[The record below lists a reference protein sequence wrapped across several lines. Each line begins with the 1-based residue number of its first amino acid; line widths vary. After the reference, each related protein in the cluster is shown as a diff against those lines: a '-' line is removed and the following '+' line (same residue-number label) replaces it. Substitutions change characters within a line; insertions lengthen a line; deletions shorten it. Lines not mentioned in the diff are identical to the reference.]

1 MLFGLSVWALSSWL
15 KKHSWASPPES
26 LVSVRGTPLDEARAD
41 LSEKAASSVC
51 LSTD

>member
-1 MLFGLSVWALSSWL
+1 MWHFCLGADSWL
-15 KKHSWASPPES
+15 KKHSWASPAES
-26 LVSVRGTPLDEARAD
+26 LVSVKGKPRTEAGAD

>member
-1 MLFGLSVWALSSWL
+1 MLCGLSVWALTSWL
-15 KKHSWASPPES
+15 KKHSWASPSGS
-26 LVSVRGTPLDEARAD
+26 LVSVKGTSRTEAGAD